1 MSDRRSAGSSVGECG
16 RGRSELLGR
25 VSPLARAFS
34 GAVMVGFFV
43 FSWGWVAAPPDTARD
58 ILNVTPALGLVILSA
73 YLAFSADI
81 RITRAGYV
89 QVDGVVLKRSFPAS
103 QILKLSADEGLR
115 FHLKSEK
122 IIQSAAYPGSVA
134 GTGARRARSAQER
147 LARLLIVESHPN
159 WPQGVSVRLSPR
171 LADMAVGLGLAAVL
185 LVTTLLINAVLTR

>member
-122 IIQSAAYPGSVA
+122 NHPVGCLSRLRRRHGCPSRSIRPG
-134 GTGARRARSAQER
+134 TF
-147 LARLLIVESHPN
+147 
-159 WPQGVSVRLSPR
+159 SP
-171 LADMAVGLGLAAVL
+171 
-185 LVTTLLINAVLTR
+185 TTDR